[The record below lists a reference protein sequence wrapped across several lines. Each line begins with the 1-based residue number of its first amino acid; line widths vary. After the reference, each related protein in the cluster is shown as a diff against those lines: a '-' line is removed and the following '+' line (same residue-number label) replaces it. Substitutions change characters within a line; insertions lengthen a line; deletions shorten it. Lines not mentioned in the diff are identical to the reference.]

1 MKIFILCCYDGALN
15 DPIVETD
22 YETIFKRMADSY
34 HMALQGVIQQEDEKE
49 NTYLEGYSARAVIH
63 EDWIEWSITELEVPL
78 PAADSASLI
87 DEENNAQ
94 KTLIKAMPENPYLL
108 SYFQHKGL
116 TLGDYY
122 IAVDYILW
130 IDQKQDEFRALHHLP
145 GHIQLNTSEVQE
157 FIQFLNQDLDQE

>member
-49 NTYLEGYSARAVIH
+49 NTYLEGYS
-63 EDWIEWSITELEVPL
+63 
-78 PAADSASLI
+78 
-87 DEENNAQ
+87 
-94 KTLIKAMPENPYLL
+94 PENPYLL

-116 TLGDYY
+116 TLGDYD